1 MKDTT
6 LRREIL
12 EELDLV
18 PSIDAASIGVS
29 VEDGIATLTGH
40 VPTSAQKKAIG
51 KTVKRVSGVH
61 AVVMEIEVR
70 PIGEHLDA
78 DDEIARRAV
87 EALRWS
93 DSVPKDTVKV
103 EVEHGVLTLT
113 GQAGWS
119 YESAAA
125 ERAVQKISGIKQIV
139 NQIGITSAVSHMNI
153 RMSIETALRRDAARE
168 ANGIQIKVDD
178 RAITLT
184 GRVRSQAE
192 RDAARRAAW
201 AVPGV
206 SSVVDGLNVEP

>member
-6 LRREIL
+6 LRREII

-40 VPTSAQKKAIG
+40 VPTSAQKQAIG
-51 KTVKRVSGVH
+51 KTVKRVSGVR

-87 EALRWS
+87 EALRWG

-119 YESAAA
+119 YEKAAA
-125 ERAVQKISGIKQIV
+125 ERAVQKVSGVKQII
-139 NQIGITSAVSHMNI
+139 NQIGITSAVSHTNV

-168 ANGIQIKVDD
+168 AKGIQIKVDD
-178 RAITLT
+178 RAVTLT
-184 GRVRSQAE
+184 GRVRTEAE

-206 SSVVDGLNVEP
+206 SSVVDGLSVEP